1 MRRRGARALAAVGS
15 TVAVLV
21 AAGCGGGGEAIR
33 IGVLTDC
40 VGLSAGVSDAALGA
54 AELPLLE
61 RGARL
66 AGRTPG
72 DGVEGAR
79 VAGRRV
85 ELLRG
90 CTENGNYARLIEVA
104 RRLIEKEHA
113 DILVGPVG
121 EGDGV
126 VLRDVAA
133 RHPGVTVVL
142 ALSDAQE
149 STLQRPAPN
158 VFRFLPDGAQAA
170 AGLGAYA
177 YHVLGWR
184 TAALIGTDNLGWP
197 QAAGFVAEFCA
208 LGGRVVDR
216 RWFTL
221 FDRWP
226 RSLAA
231 AISPD
236 ADGVALFPAFT
247 EDWIAVAKA
256 YGKLRGGLSRR
267 VVLGPGTFPENA
279 KNLARSGAPFVGAAT
294 VARLPFD
301 STPGWARIRR
311 EVARRLPAL
320 PPLGAPDTVFLAYYD
335 AAEAAVQA
343 LERVGGDLSDGGRSF
358 RAALGQL
365 VLRSPTGPIRLD
377 AARQAVARGYLG
389 RVGLDGAGKPVLRP
403 LRVLDGVEQ
412 TFNGYF
418 TRSTPG
424 PSRTSPACRRAKP
437 PPWAVGS

>member
-40 VGLSAGVSDAALGA
+40 VGFSAGVSDAALGA

-90 CTENGNYARLIEVA
+90 CTESGNYARLIEVA

-184 TAALIGTDNLGWP
+184 TAALIGTDDIAWP

-279 KNLARSGAPFVGAAT
+279 KTLARSGAPFVGAAT
-294 VARLPFD
+294 VVGLPFD

-311 EVARRLPAL
+311 EVARRLPACRPSARRTRSSSRTTTQRKL
-320 PPLGAPDTVFLAYYD
+320 RCRRSSGSAATSRTAAGASEPRSGNSCSGRRRARSGFD
-335 AAEAAVQA
+335 APA
-343 LERVGGDLSDGGRSF
+343 RRW
-358 RAALGQL
+358 RAATSVASGWTG
-365 VLRSPTGPIRLD
+365 RGSPCS
-377 AARQAVARGYLG
+377 G
-389 RVGLDGAGKPVLRP
+389 RCASWTASSRK
-403 LRVLDGVEQ
+403 
-412 TFNGYF
+412 
-418 TRSTPG
+418 STA
-424 PSRTSPACRRAKP
+424 TSPAQRPGRQGRPGLPARP
-437 PPWAVGS
+437 PPAWATR